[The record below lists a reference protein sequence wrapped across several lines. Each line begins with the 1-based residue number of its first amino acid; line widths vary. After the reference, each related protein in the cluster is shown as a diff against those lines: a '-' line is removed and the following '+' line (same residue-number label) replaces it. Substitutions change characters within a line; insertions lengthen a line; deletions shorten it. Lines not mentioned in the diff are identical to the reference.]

1 MPTLRIVLALAA
13 ILVVVPP
20 VALGQSMA
28 VSVSDPSTAFEPA
41 LRSHEIRII
50 ARILG
55 LADSERD
62 ALAALYD
69 GHCETLKVRAAEIA
83 DSREEALERA
93 QATADFSVANVPKE
107 TEDAWKAEAAQAKA
121 AFLDDLKILLTK
133 EQADRW
139 PLVEREL
146 RRFKSLDR
154 GRIAGEKLDLI
165 RLVDE
170 HAPAAWKNPDIA
182 NLLASYVQSLDAALT
197 RRDTQLDSSDGSEFA
212 KLAHSDRAAAESMWR
227 TVIALRVAV
236 RDINLKTA
244 EQVAALLPEKDAEAF
259 RAETFKAAY
268 PKIAKATRTE
278 SYIRAAAALK
288 SLSPQ
293 QAADIRAVLDS
304 FDLRI
309 AAVQKEQAALRREQD
324 AETPPLVLR
333 SSDAG
338 SKTATT
344 ADGEVITFFSPASGT
359 VDKESP
365 AYKLQLRRFQLESD
379 TKRQVNGLLSAD
391 QRDECRQ
398 PPIDMLVFGEDD
410 YWGL

>member
-13 ILVVVPP
+13 ILVLATP

-28 VSVSDPSTAFEPA
+28 VSVSDPSTAFQPS

-55 LADSERD
+55 LADPERD
-62 ALAALYD
+62 ALSALYD
-69 GHCETLKVRAAEIA
+69 GHCETLKARAAEIA
-83 DSREEALERA
+83 SAREEILERA
-93 QATADFSVANVPKE
+93 QATSDLDVARIPKE
-107 TEDAWKAEAAQAKA
+107 TEDAWKAEANEAKA
-121 AFLDDLKILLTK
+121 AFLDDLKVLLTK

-182 NLLASYVQSLDAALT
+182 NLLASYVQSLDAALI
-197 RRDTQLDSSDGSEFA
+197 RRDAQLDAVDGSEFA

-227 TVIALRVAV
+227 TVISLRVGV

-244 EQVAALLPEKDAEAF
+244 EQVAALLPEDDAESF
-259 RAETFKAAY
+259 RGEVFKAAY
-268 PKIAKATRTE
+268 PRIAKPSRTE
-278 SYIRAAAALK
+278 AFIRAAATLK
-288 SLSPQ
+288 SLTPE
-293 QAADIRAVLDS
+293 QAGSVKSELES
-304 FDLRI
+304 FDLRL
-309 AAVQKEQAALRREQD
+309 AAVQKEQAALRREED
-324 AETPPLVLR
+324 ATKLPSVLR
-333 SSDAG
+333 GSDNG

-344 ADGEVITFFSPASGT
+344 ADGEVVTFFSSDSQT
-359 VDKESP
+359 VNRESP
-365 AYKLQLRRFQLESD
+365 AYKLQLRRYELEAEA
-379 TKRQVNGLLSAD
+379 KRRISGVLSAD
-391 QRDECRQ
+391 QRAECRQ
-398 PPIDMLVFGEDD
+398 PPINMLVFGDD
-410 YWGL
+410 EYWGL

>member
-1 MPTLRIVLALAA
+1 MPTRLLLVLAPILILLAQPA
-13 ILVVVPP
+13 
-20 VALGQSMA
+20 AFAQSMA

-41 LRSHEIRII
+41 IRSHEIRII

-55 LADSERD
+55 LADPERD
-62 ALAALYD
+62 ALSALYD
-69 GHCETLKVRAAEIA
+69 GHCETLKARAAEIA
-83 DSREEALERA
+83 DSRQEALERA
-93 QATADFSVANVPKE
+93 QATADFSVADVPKE
-107 TEDAWKAEAAQAKA
+107 TEDGWKAEAAKAKA

-170 HAPAAWKNPDIA
+170 HAPAAWTTPDIA

-197 RRDTQLDSSDGSEFA
+197 RRDAQLDTVDGSEFA
-212 KLAHSDRAAAESMWR
+212 KLAHSDKAAAESMWR

-236 RDINLKTA
+236 RDTNLKTA
-244 EQVAALLPEKDAEAF
+244 EQVAGLLPEKDAEAF
-259 RAETFKAAY
+259 RVQLFKAAY
-268 PKIAKATRTE
+268 PRIAKASRTE
-278 SYIRAAAALK
+278 SYIRAAASLK
-288 SLSPQ
+288 SLTPE

-304 FDLRI
+304 FDLRL
-309 AAVQKEQAALRREQD
+309 AAVQKEQASLRREQE
-324 AETPPLVLR
+324 ATTLPLVLR
-333 SSDAG
+333 GSDSG

-379 TKRQVNGLLSAD
+379 TKRQVNGLLNAE

-398 PPIDMLVFGEDD
+398 PPIDMLVFGDDD

>member
-1 MPTLRIVLALAA
+1 MATLRIPLALAA
-13 ILVVVPP
+13 MLLLITS
-20 VALGQSMA
+20 AARGQSMA
-28 VSVSDPSTAFEPA
+28 VSVSDPSTAFEPG

-55 LADSERD
+55 LAEPERE
-62 ALAALYD
+62 ALSALYD
-69 GHCETLKVRAAEIA
+69 GHCETLKARAAEIS

-93 QATADFSVANVPKE
+93 QATADFSVADVPKE

-170 HAPAAWKNPDIA
+170 HAPAAWTTPDIA

-197 RRDTQLDSSDGSEFA
+197 RRDAQLDASDGSEFA
-212 KLAHSDRAAAESMWR
+212 KLAHSDKAAAEAMWR

-244 EQVAALLPEKDAEAF
+244 EQVASLLPERDAEAF
-259 RAETFKAAY
+259 RTQVFKAAY
-268 PKIAKATRTE
+268 PRIAKATRAE
-278 SYIRAAAALK
+278 SYIRAAASLK
-288 SLSPQ
+288 SLTAE
-293 QAADIRAVLDS
+293 QASGIRAVMDS
-304 FDLRI
+304 FELRL
-309 AAVQKEQAALRREQD
+309 AAVQKEQASLRREQD

-344 ADGEVITFFSPASGT
+344 ADGEVITFFSPSSGT

-365 AYKLQLRRFQLESD
+365 AYKLQLRRFQLESE
-379 TKRQVNGLLSAD
+379 TKRQVNGLLNAE

>member
-1 MPTLRIVLALAA
+1 MATLRVLLVIAA
-13 ILVVVPP
+13 ILLLATPAAV
-20 VALGQSMA
+20 GQSMA

-41 LRSHEIRII
+41 IRSHEIRII

-55 LADSERD
+55 LADPERE
-62 ALAALYD
+62 ALSALYD
-69 GHCETLKVRAAEIA
+69 GHCETLKARAAEIA
-83 DSREEALERA
+83 DEREEALERA
-93 QATADFSVANVPKE
+93 QATADLGVANVPKE
-107 TEDAWKAEAAQAKA
+107 TEDAWKAEAARAKS

-170 HAPAAWKNPDIA
+170 HAPASWTTPDVA

-197 RRDTQLDSSDGSEFA
+197 RRDAQLDTVDGPEFA
-212 KLAHSDRAAAESMWR
+212 KLAHSDKAAAEAIWR

-244 EQVAALLPEKDAEAF
+244 EQVAALLPEGKGESF
-259 RAETFKAAY
+259 RNQVFRAAY
-268 PKIAKATRTE
+268 PRIAKPSRTE
-278 SYIRAAAALK
+278 AFIRAAASLK
-288 SLSPQ
+288 PLTPE
-293 QAADIRAVLDS
+293 QAGSVRSELES
-304 FDLRI
+304 FDLRL
-309 AAVQKEQAALRREQD
+309 AAVQKEQAALRREED
-324 AETPPLVLR
+324 ATKLPLVLR
-333 SSDAG
+333 GSDHG

-344 ADGEVITFFSPASGT
+344 ADGEVITFYSSDSES
-359 VDKESP
+359 VNKEAP
-365 AYKLQLRRFQLESD
+365 AYKLQLRRYELEAE
-379 TKRQVNGLLSAD
+379 TKRRISGILSAE
-391 QRDECRQ
+391 QRAECRQ